1 MKFLQGIWFFFLF
14 TIACLWIG
22 GYLYYVKGVKDYPL
36 QAEQQADAIVVLT
49 GTPARLTKGFDLL
62 KNDLGKRLLI
72 SGVNAGVSTNTLR
85 LAMGE
90 SDEIMQCCVDI
101 GRKALDTVGNA
112 NEVVLWAIE
121 NEFEDIYVVT
131 SGYHMPRSLV
141 ELRRVLPEA
150 SLRPI
155 AVEEGLVDL
164 ENWWKNP
171 KSMYIL
177 AAEFNKY
184 LFSLIRARTEA
195 AVMSGDTT

>member
-1 MKFLQGIWFFFLF
+1 MRFLERSWPFLVLAFFVMWL
-14 TIACLWIG
+14 G
-22 GYLYYVKGVKDYPL
+22 GYLYYIKGVKDLPV
-36 QAEQQADAIVVLT
+36 QAEQKAQAIVVLT
-49 GTPARLTKGFDLL
+49 GTPARLTRGFDLL
-62 KNDLGKRLLI
+62 KKQHGKRLLI
-72 SGVNAGVSTNTLR
+72 SGVNAGVSNTTLR
-85 LAMGE
+85 LAIGE

-121 NEFEDIYVVT
+121 NEFDDIYVVT

-141 ELRRVLPEA
+141 ELRRVMPNTL
-150 SLRPI
+150 LRPI
-155 AVEEGLVDL
+155 AVQEGLVDL

-171 KSMYIL
+171 KTMYIL